1 MVLLAGAVVLGP
13 IAHADAQQETPEGQ
27 FSSPTRAVAGAPIWV
42 RSVTPCPVRAGAY
55 QYVRV
60 GITAQG
66 EPDKLEYIESTDA
79 DLAPDGSWLVTLS
92 APSDMAKGITKS
104 YEIQV
109 QCIENEAP
117 YAAPSRDP
125 SVTPSTLVPTF
136 SYFRYFYRR
145 LYVTGFGTAD
155 ATETVVATADTTT
168 TTSTPSTSTSTTALN
183 TTTNDAS
190 SDDLT
195 AQAVETSV
203 TTWLSDEAE
212 RAAEAR
218 SELAAQSLD
227 DDVVLVAEPVAA
239 RSRQPS
245 PDGGAPWWS
254 FVAATVLA
262 IGAVIGYGQRRR
274 TTATI
279 R

>member
-1 MVLLAGAVVLGP
+1 MLLAGVAVLGP
-13 IAHADAQQETPEGQ
+13 MAHADAQQETPQGR

-60 GITAQG
+60 GISPHG
-66 EPDKLEYIESTDA
+66 EPDSLTYVESTDA
-79 DLAPDGSWLVTLS
+79 DLAEDGSWLVTLS

-109 QCIENEAP
+109 QCIENDAP
-117 YAAPSRDP
+117 YAAPPRDP
-125 SVTPSTLVPTF
+125 SATSTTLKPTF

-145 LYVTGFGTAD
+145 LYVTGFGSAD
-155 ATETVVATADTTT
+155 ATDTGVSTIDTST
-168 TTSTPSTSTSTTALN
+168 TTSSSSTTSTTAA
-183 TTTNDAS
+183 TTPTTES
-190 SDDLT
+190 SPSDDLS
-195 AQAVETSV
+195 AQSVETT
-203 TTWLSDEAE
+203 TTWVSDEQE

-218 SELAAQSLD
+218 AELARRSRRS
-227 DDVVLVAEPVAA
+227 DDVVLVAEPVFA
-239 RSRQPS
+239 RSPESS

-254 FVAATVLA
+254 FVAATMLA
-262 IGAVIGYGQRRR
+262 VGTVIGYGERRR
-274 TTATI
+274 TSTTT